1 MGKDWFMQRDTGVER
16 PADGAAADD
25 ATAGSAAAGVV
36 HRLAQRHETLA
47 TVESLTGGSL
57 AASIVD
63 IAGVSGIYRG
73 GLVVYATELK
83 SALAGVPADLLSER
97 GPVDPDVAAALA
109 EGGRQRC
116 GADWGVAT
124 TGVAGPEPQDGR
136 PVGLVYVAVA
146 GPNGGEVRQFDLDG
160 GRDHVRAAAV
170 VEALRLLAERIHDAD
185 GQDPDAHPGA
195 AADDPEAR
203 EFDDPEGPAGTAEG
217 TRGRAGTADAA
228 RR

>member
-1 MGKDWFMQRDTGVER
+1 MQREASGSGR
-16 PADGAAADD
+16 AGDGAVADE
-25 ATAGSAAAGVV
+25 AVAGSAAAAVV
-36 HRLAQRHETLA
+36 HRLAQRRETFA

-83 SALAGVPADLLSER
+83 GTLAGVPTDLLSER
-97 GPVDPDVAAALA
+97 GPVDPEVAAALA

-124 TGVAGPEPQDGR
+124 TGVAGPEPQDGK

-146 GPNGGEVRQFDLDG
+146 GPNGGEVRQLDLDG

-170 VEALRLLAERIHDAD
+170 VEALRLLAERIHGADVQDGDA
-185 GQDPDAHPGA
+185 QNSDPATDH
-195 AADDPEAR
+195 PEAP
-203 EFDDPEGPAGTAEG
+203 EVDGPEDPAETAGG
-217 TRGRAGTADAA
+217 TRGRAGTAGAGH
-228 RR
+228 R